1 MNGKK
6 RIWFIAVVGA
16 VETTDLMDGVDT
28 TKRHIS
34 PDSHTESFEH
44 KRACER
50 RLTHAQRNFGSIA
63 DSCHKTKEP
72 VYLTKNGSAS
82 LVVMDAEA
90 YDEQTRALTA
100 IQEREDRIQ
109 RSIAHGHEDLT
120 NGRVRPWKQAKAEA
134 DRMLASR

>member
-1 MNGKK
+1 MP
-6 RIWFIAVVGA
+6 VVKPIS
-16 VETTDLMDGVDT
+16 DL
-28 TKRHIS
+28 
-34 PDSHTESFEH
+34 
-44 KRACER
+44 
-50 RLTHAQRNFGSIA
+50 QRNSGAIA
-63 DSCHKTKEP
+63 ESYHKTKEP

-109 RSIAHGHEDLT
+109 RSIAHGYDDLT

-134 DRMLASR
+134 DRMLAPSQAPPPCHHPVNQSGAVEFYRDTVAPGAPLC